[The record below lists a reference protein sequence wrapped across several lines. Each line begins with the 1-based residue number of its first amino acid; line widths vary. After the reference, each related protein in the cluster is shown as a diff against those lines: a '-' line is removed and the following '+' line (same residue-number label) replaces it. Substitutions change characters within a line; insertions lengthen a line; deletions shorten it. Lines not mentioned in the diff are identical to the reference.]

1 MSIIF
6 HSVGHNDGSQIISE
20 GVLASCSEGPR
31 GNEHHATVFA
41 AFVAGTD

>member
-6 HSVGHNDGSQIISE
+6 HSVGRNDGSQIISE
-20 GVLASCSEGPR
+20 GVLASCSEDPR
-31 GNEHHATVFA
+31 GSEHHATVFT